1 MCLVCAAFPSS
12 LEAWRFL
19 LGRLRR
25 AHIATAATFN
35 RYHHIFLSVIGRHT
49 SAASP
54 SDKTCLKRRVDILS
68 HAFLTLFSRGFSH
81 FFFCI
86 HIVFTP
92 QTDEFFRFVSIHLC
106 TNKSVNTPTPFFSP
120 TVLASVLKPRVFV
133 FRQQL
138 GLTRCPFAF
147 SSTIGNWLEDLESFD
162 ILLHLDRRHICFLSF
177 VSPSFSSPVSTEHGR
192 GSTSPGLSSA
202 APARG
207 Y

>member
-1 MCLVCAAFPSS
+1 MAFS
-12 LEAWRFL
+12 F
-19 LGRLRR
+19 R
-25 AHIATAATFN
+25 APASCTYSHCS
-35 RYHHIFLSVIGRHT
+35 HLQPLPPHLLSVIGRHT

-54 SDKTCLKRRVDILS
+54 SDKTCLERRVDILS
-68 HAFLTLFSRGFSH
+68 HAFFTLFSRGFSH
-81 FFFCI
+81 FFF
-86 HIVFTP
+86 
-92 QTDEFFRFVSIHLC
+92 FFFASTLALLLKLTNRFVSIHLC

-162 ILLHLDRRHICFLSF
+162 ILLLHLNRRHICFRSF
-177 VSPSFSSPVSTEHGR
+177 VPPSFSSSVSTEHGR